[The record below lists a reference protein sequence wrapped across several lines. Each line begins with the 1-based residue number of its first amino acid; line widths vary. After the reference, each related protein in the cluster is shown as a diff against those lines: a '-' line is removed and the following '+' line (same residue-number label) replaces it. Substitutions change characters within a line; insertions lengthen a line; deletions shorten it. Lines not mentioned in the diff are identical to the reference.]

1 MLRTPLHNVL
11 AAAGARMGE
20 YRGAE
25 TALSFGEA
33 ASEYA
38 ALRQRAGLFDLGWR
52 SKLRVSGP
60 DRVRWMNGMV
70 TNNIADLPLDRGAY
84 CFLLNVQGHILGD
97 MYVYHRG
104 EYLLVDTDAWQSDG
118 LRGNLEKFIIMD
130 DVEIASFDDQLT
142 AIGVQG
148 PKAENLL
155 KHCGMAFENM
165 EPLSLETRVAQPP
178 SAVLALGSLALVRAD
193 IPNRFELWIAPS
205 DAAATWQALLD
216 AGAEPAGVEA
226 LELDRIA
233 RGEPRYGQDIR
244 ERELPQETG
253 QQRALH
259 FQKGCYIGQEIVER
273 IRSRG
278 AVHRQ
283 FSGFIF
289 GDFLP
294 VPGAKIE
301 AAGKEVGEITS
312 AAALPSNNGG
322 RRIGLGY
329 IRQEGAHGAPL
340 TIAGA
345 PARLATLPFENL

>member
-11 AAAGARMGE
+11 AAAGARLGE

-25 TALSFGEA
+25 TALSFGDA
-33 ASEYA
+33 AAEYA
-38 ALRQRAGLFDLGWR
+38 ALRQRAGIFDLGWR

-148 PKAENLL
+148 PQSETIL
-155 KHCGMAFENM
+155 KKSGVSIETADS
-165 EPLSLETRVAQPP
+165 LSVQEST
-178 SAVLALGSLALVRAD
+178 LAGKKTTLVRSD
-193 IPNRFELWIAPS
+193 IPNRVELWIAPS
-205 DAAATWQALLD
+205 DAAATWQALVA

-283 FSGFIF
+283 FSGFVF
-289 GDFLP
+289 RDSLP
-294 VPGAKIE
+294 APGAKIE

-312 AAALPSNNGG
+312 AAALPSNNGA